1 MEERSKARNND
12 SYSQRLTY
20 THENSNINNPLSVI
34 FLSSETPRIELGE
47 LVVATRTQ
55 TRYLN
60 TSGVCGNCF
69 SHMSPSTGQTVE
81 DSVSIR

>member
-1 MEERSKARNND
+1 MEERSKALNND

-47 LVVATRTQ
+47 IVVATTE
-55 TRYLN
+55 N
-60 TSGVCGNCF
+60 V
-69 SHMSPSTGQTVE
+69 
-81 DSVSIR
+81 